1 MKKLQGKNNQQ
12 LVSIVMPVYNA
23 GDFLC
28 ASLDSILAQT
38 YKNWELI
45 VVDDGS
51 TDNSLQ
57 ILQDYTRKDQRI
69 RVYSQVKNQGVSRT
83 ANFALRQAQGK
94 LIARMDADDVMYPQR
109 IAKQVSFLKKN
120 RAVVAVGGQCV
131 LINEKDQNIGKKTF
145 PTDNESIYRMMY
157 RAMPVQ
163 QPTLMVNK
171 SLLPKNFTWYEKE
184 YTTAEEVDLLFRLFQ
199 YGKIANLDDFVLK
212 YRLHQNNVSLVDPK
226 KTFFLTYKTR
236 KEAKK
241 KYHYQPTFEA
251 RLINFLQWLAITILP
266 PVAVYPLFALWRGVQ
281 PLKEFLPGM
290 PKIKLSFT
298 DLSINLLPKTWKYLN
313 QASIFFVFPFL
324 K

>member
-23 GDFLC
+23 GEFLC

-45 VVDDGS
+45 AVDDGS

-57 ILQDYTRKDQRI
+57 ILQDYSQKDQRI

-83 ANFALRQAQGK
+83 ANFALKHIKGK
-94 LIARMDADDVMYPQR
+94 FIARMDADDIMYPQR
-109 IAKQVSFLKKN
+109 ISKQVSFLKKHP
-120 RAVVAVGGQCV
+120 AVVAVGGQCL
-131 LINEKDQNIGKKTF
+131 LIDKKGEKIGRKTF
-145 PTDNESIYRMMY
+145 PTNNESIYRMMY
-157 RAMPVQ
+157 RAMPIQ

-171 SLLPKNFTWYEKE
+171 RLLPKNFIWYEKE

-212 YRLHQNNVSLVDPK
+212 YRLHQNNVSLIDPK
-226 KTFFLTYKTR
+226 RTFFLTYQTR
-236 KEAKK
+236 KEAVK
-241 KYHYQPTFEA
+241 KYCYQPTFEA
-251 RLINFLQWLAITILP
+251 RLINFFQWLAITLLP
-266 PVAVYPLFALWRGVQ
+266 AVAIYPLFALWRGVQ
-281 PLKEFLPGM
+281 PLRGFLPRL
-290 PKIKLSFT
+290 PKVKLSFP
-298 DLSINLLPKTWKYLN
+298 DLSINLLPKARKYLN
-313 QASIFFVFPFL
+313 QATTSFVLFFF